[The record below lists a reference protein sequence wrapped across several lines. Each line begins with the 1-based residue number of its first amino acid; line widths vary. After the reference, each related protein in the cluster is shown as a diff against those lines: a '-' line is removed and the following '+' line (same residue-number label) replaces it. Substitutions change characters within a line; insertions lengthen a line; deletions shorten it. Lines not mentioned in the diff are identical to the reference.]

1 MKKFNYF
8 LQLVFYYLYHVS
20 PKTNFLKIRRTN
32 RNIGTVREI
41 HGYGMQC

>member
-8 LQLVFYYLYHVS
+8 LQLVFYCLYHVS

>member
-8 LQLVFYYLYHVS
+8 FAAGFLLFVS
-20 PKTNFLKIRRTN
+20 CVAKDNFLKIRKTN